1 MTRVFVVLNPAAG
14 RAQVGSITKA
24 LHEIAD
30 GLSWRPDVYETSGD
44 ESLAEL
50 VRQAVDE
57 GADMVLAAGG
67 DGTVSAVVDGLVNT
81 QVPLGIIPSGTG
93 NVLAQELGIPLDVGK
108 ACQMLAHDPATRS
121 IDALQAGD
129 RFFVLSIGAGI
140 NAMTIKGTSPTRKR
154 QLGPLA
160 YVWTV
165 LRVLAGIQPHTFT
178 IVADGQRR
186 RVRAADVLLT
196 NIATITGP
204 LRWGAHIRPD
214 DGQIDICI
222 LRARN
227 LLDIVMAF
235 WDAMVPRR
243 PRRERNLR
251 YWHAKRSI
259 LLFADEPVPVQGD
272 GEPLGETPIEARI
285 LPGAVKVL
293 VPR

>member
-1 MTRVFVVLNPAAG
+1 MTPVFVVVNPAAG
-14 RAQVGSITKA
+14 RAQAGLIMKS
-24 LHEIAD
+24 LHDIAR
-30 GLSWRPDVYETSGD
+30 GRGWRLEVYETSG
-44 ESLAEL
+44 EELLPEL
-50 VRQAVDE
+50 VRNAVDE
-57 GADMVLAAGG
+57 GAEMVFAAGG

-81 QVPLGIIPSGTG
+81 TVPLGIIPAGTG
-93 NVLAQELGIPLDVGK
+93 NVLAQELGIPLDISR
-108 ACQMLAHDPATRS
+108 ACQMLADHPATRS
-121 IDALQAGD
+121 IDALQAGAG
-129 RFFVLSIGAGI
+129 FFVLSIGAGI
-140 NAMTIKGTSPTRKR
+140 NAMTIKGTSPKRKR

-165 LRVLAGIQPHTFT
+165 FKVLAGFQPHTFT

-196 NIATITGP
+196 NVATITGP
-204 LRWGAHIRPD
+204 LRWGRHIRPD

-227 LLDIVMAF
+227 LLDILLAV
-235 WDAMVPRR
+235 WDATVPNR

-251 YWHAKRSI
+251 YWHARHSV

-272 GEPLGETPIEARI
+272 GEPLGETPIEAQVW
-285 LPGAVKVL
+285 PGAISVL